1 MAFDHI
7 LWLDLETRSRV
18 DLSKCGAYLYRDCP
32 DHRVLVAGYALDM
45 AQPKAAIIGPS
56 GNLPVE
62 LRNMLADKRVQV
74 RAHNAAFDRL
84 QLKDAAPPIERWF
97 CTAAQARAIALPG
110 KLEDLG
116 RAVGATIRKDPR
128 GMRLIQ
134 LLSIPDAYGRF
145 NDDPR
150 LMQEFADYC
159 AVDIATMR
167 ACSMGLPELRDDDL
181 AAYHASERVN
191 DRGLPIDT
199 ELCRL
204 AVQYAK
210 VEAEE
215 AAQAVVELSAGAL
228 RTVRGTK
235 LTQWVHE
242 RLDPTLR
249 KHMEVYRTQKTD
261 MKQKGTGA
269 GSTVGGPGAESGRNR
284 CYLGEAN
291 AVTRMKVSLAVDIR
305 ATLLDIAHENPE
317 AMAPEVVAV
326 IEAAEAGSMMSTA
339 KFQTMLN
346 RTSADGRLRGAFVF
360 NGAYQTNRFS
370 STGAQVH
377 NFPREVAKDPE
388 AVLAAMRR
396 GEPLD
401 GVLRT
406 LKSMLRPAIAPRD
419 GKVIVRADW
428 NAVEARGLPW
438 LVDTPQARAYMAAFT
453 EKGRDL
459 YVEQAVAAGLG
470 PVRQPGKVVVLSLG
484 YGGAEGALAR
494 MAKNYGVHIADREGV
509 VRRWREANPWVAH
522 KKHGWWAQLHQAALR
537 AMGNGGRVYHAGRV
551 TLQLAGSNLV
561 MVLPSGRQLHYPLA
575 KVVDGDYGDEIQY
588 LKASWKPKADAKAWP
603 TARLWHGVQAEN
615 ADQAICADLLRES
628 LVRAE
633 KQGIEVIGHVHDEV
647 ITEAEPGKAKNQGRA
662 LSRCM
667 LTTPAWAKGFPLKV
681 EVDIS
686 ARFRK

>member
-1 MAFDHI
+1 MTFDHI

-18 DLSKCGAYLYRDCP
+18 NLPTHGAYLYRECP

-45 AQPKAAIIGPS
+45 GKPKAAIIGPN
-56 GNLPVE
+56 GGLPVE

-84 QLKDAAPPIERWF
+84 QLKDDAPPIERWY

-116 RAVGATIRKDPR
+116 RAIGATIRKDPR
-128 GMRLIQ
+128 GQQLIK

-167 ACSMGLPELRDDDL
+167 ACSMGLPELRAEDL
-181 AAYHASERVN
+181 AVYHANERVN

-204 AVQYAK
+204 AMQYAK
-210 VEAEE
+210 IEAEE
-215 AAQAVVELSAGAL
+215 AAQAVIELSAGAL
-228 RTVRGTK
+228 STVRGTK
-235 LTQWVHE
+235 LTQWVYA

-249 KHMEVYRTQKTD
+249 KHMDTYKTVVPGVDVGRGKRGGVGQLNGVDERTPAGKSVV
-261 MKQKGTGA
+261 KKG
-269 GSTVGGPGAESGRNR
+269 
-284 CYLGEAN
+284 
-291 AVTRMKVSLAVDIR
+291 MSLATDVR
-305 ATLLDIAHENPE
+305 ATLLDIAEENPD
-317 AMAPEVVAV
+317 AMAPEVVAM

-339 KFQTMLN
+339 KFKVMLD
-346 RTSADGRLRGAFVF
+346 RVSADGRLRGAFVF

-377 NFPREVAKDPE
+377 NFPRDVAKDPE
-388 AVLAAMRR
+388 AVLASMRR
-396 GEPLD
+396 GEPLP

-406 LKSMLRPAIAPRD
+406 LKSMLRPAIAPKD

-428 NAVEARGLPW
+428 NAIEARGLPW
-438 LVDTPQARAYMAAFT
+438 LVDTEQARAYMAAFT
-453 EKGRDL
+453 EEGRDI

-470 PVRQPGKVVVLSLG
+470 PMRQPGKVVVLSLG

-494 MAKNYGVHIADREGV
+494 MAKNYGVHIHDREGV
-509 VRRWREANPWVAH
+509 VQRWRWANPWVAH
-522 KKHGWWAQLHQAALR
+522 KKHGWWAQLQRAALR
-537 AMGNGGRVYHAGRV
+537 AMEDGRRYSAGRV
-551 TLQLAGSNLV
+551 ILQKAGANLV
-561 MVLPSGRQLHYPLA
+561 MVLPSGRALHYPLA
-575 KVVDGDYGDEIQY
+575 KVVEGTYGDEVQY

-603 TARLWHGVQAEN
+603 TARLWHGVLAEN

-647 ITEAEPGKAKNQGRA
+647 ITEAEPAKAKNQGRA

-667 LTTPAWAKGFPLKV
+667 LTLPGWAKGFPLKV
-681 EVDIS
+681 EVDTS